1 MSYTT
6 VIHNNKKSYDCNIKI
21 LIFPFFFYTTFVF
34 LILLTDGGIESN
46 QGDKTKNKNC
56 FCYHCNV
63 NSLLAHN
70 KFSMLKAHN
79 IAHKCDIICIS
90 A

>member
-1 MSYTT
+1 M
-6 VIHNNKKSYDCNIKI
+6 
-21 LIFPFFFYTTFVF
+21 F

-46 QGDKTKNKNC
+46 QGHKTKNKMPN
-56 FCYHCNV
+56 FFLCYHCNV

-70 KFSMLKAHN
+70 KLSMLKAHN